1 MPESDAA
8 RNQRRAHEKELD
20 RLYRERKFDE
30 AGKLLD
36 RWYAESRR
44 MRAGK

>member
-1 MPESDAA
+1 MESEAA
-8 RNQRRAHEKELD
+8 RRQRAEHERTYE
-20 RLYRERKFDE
+20 RLIRERKFDE